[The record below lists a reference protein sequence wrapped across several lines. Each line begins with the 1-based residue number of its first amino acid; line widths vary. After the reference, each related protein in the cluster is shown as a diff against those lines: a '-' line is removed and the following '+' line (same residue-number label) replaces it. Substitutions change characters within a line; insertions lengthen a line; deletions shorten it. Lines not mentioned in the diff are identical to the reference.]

1 MCDAACLG
9 PREDKVPTATED
21 PKTKRSLMD
30 KVHNFMSSSK
40 AVFDSPFFF
49 FTPLGYI
56 FDSDLR
62 DNAKQKAFK
71 L

>member
-9 PREDKVPTATED
+9 PREDQMHTATND

-30 KVHNFMSSSK
+30 SVNNFMSSSK
-40 AVFDSPFFF
+40 AVFESPFFY

-56 FDSDLR
+56 FDSELR
-62 DNAKQKAFK
+62 DNVKQKAFNN
-71 L
+71 